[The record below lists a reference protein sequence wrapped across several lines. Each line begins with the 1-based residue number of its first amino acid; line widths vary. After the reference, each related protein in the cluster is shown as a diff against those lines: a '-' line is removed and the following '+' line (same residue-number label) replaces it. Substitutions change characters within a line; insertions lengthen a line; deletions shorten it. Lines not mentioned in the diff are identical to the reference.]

1 MFLTLEVVGQ
11 KAAQMGAAAR
21 KVFCGGGTIGRWR
34 DNDWVLP
41 DMYVSPHHATIVF
54 ADGNFMIED
63 TSTNGVFIN
72 SPQNLMTR
80 GKPYT
85 LRSGDTVYIDN
96 YEIRVTLSAEPLVA
110 APSAAAKVPVI
121 PSDPFGDDCAEAGA
135 EPSETDWGDTS
146 EPHRWHFAT
155 TRLAGDKLIPTDF
168 GSFAAKYAPPGPP
181 PLGVAV
187 PALPPSPSPPRPRL
201 AVPALPPSPTV
212 GPVRPQQSIV
222 NPESDDK
229 ISGNDD

>member
-1 MFLTLEVVGQ
+1 
-11 KAAQMGAAAR
+11 
-21 KVFCGGGTIGRWR
+21 
-34 DNDWVLP
+34 
-41 DMYVSPHHATIVF
+41 MYVSPHHATIVF

-72 SPQNLMTR
+72 SPQNPMTR

-85 LRSGDTVYIDN
+85 LRSGDTVYIDD
-96 YEIRVTLSAEPLVA
+96 YEVRVTLSAEPLVA
-110 APSAAAKVPVI
+110 APSSASKAPLI
-121 PSDPFGDDCAEAGA
+121 LTDPFNDDSAEFGG
-135 EPSETDWGDTS
+135 EPSEPDPG
-146 EPHRWHFAT
+146 EVGFRWPDGRPPLAT
-155 TRLAGDKLIPTDF
+155 ALARTLEGGKPIPTDY

-187 PALPPSPSPPRPRL
+187 PTLPPSPSPPRPRL

-212 GPVRPQQSIV
+212 GPVRPQQSTV

-229 ISGNDD
+229 ISGDND